1 MSKYV
6 KINIIEKFL
15 RSTLESAK
23 KDLQIFLIDFF
34 AKSSLYSKNDRNDKI
49 NLTTG
54 SGSKQGFSYF
64 CIQEKV
70 VIQVVCLSFRPN
82 GRDMSI

>member
-1 MSKYV
+1 MSKLTLLKSSCV
-6 KINIIEKFL
+6 L
-15 RSTLESAK
+15 LLESAK

-54 SGSKQGFSYF
+54 SGSKQGFS
-64 CIQEKV
+64 
-70 VIQVVCLSFRPN
+70 
-82 GRDMSI
+82 